1 MANGVSFL
9 FVIGGL
15 LFARTRFKLPR
26 DNNEHKSLGAEF
38 KEGLTFIRRNSVVN
52 SIILMA
58 ALVGF
63 FGMPLLQQ
71 IPALARDV
79 LGRLTDTEP
88 VVAERTSLLYA
99 AQGVGAL
106 TAALMATLFSSSSK
120 KGRWVLIGQIAFIIP
135 LIGLGYITQLHTS
148 TILLL
153 LIGWGTVTQL
163 VAMNTL
169 IQLKVPNELRGRV
182 FSIYLWAL
190 QGVAPF
196 GSLLIGWMA
205 QNWGIP
211 LSALI
216 GGLVS
221 LFTIGVLHFR
231 NPGVRKAQ
239 A

>member
-1 MANGVSFL
+1 M
-9 FVIGGL
+9 
-15 LFARTRFKLPR
+15 
-26 DNNEHKSLGAEF
+26 
-38 KEGLTFIRRNSVVN
+38 
-52 SIILMA
+52 
-58 ALVGF
+58 
-63 FGMPLLQQ
+63 
-71 IPALARDV
+71 
-79 LGRLTDTEP
+79 
-88 VVAERTSLLYA
+88 AERTSLLYA

-106 TAALMATLFSSSSK
+106 VAALMATLLSSSRK
-120 KGRWVLIGQIAFIIP
+120 KGQWVFIGQIVFILP
-135 LIGLGYITQLHTS
+135 LIALGYVRRLHIS
-148 TILLL
+148 TFLLM

-163 VAMNTL
+163 VTMNTL

-205 QNWGIP
+205 QNWGIS

-221 LFTIGVLHFR
+221 LITIGGLHLL